1 MPTLDLP
8 GTELYFEVTGSGVPV
23 MLIHGMGLDT
33 RMWDD
38 QAEALSDVAEL
49 ARLDLRGFGRSPR
62 ASAVTYRHS
71 SDVWALADHLGWNDA
86 VVVGLSMGGMVAVET
101 VLAAPER
108 VRALAVLDGVMDG
121 VPLDDAMKATLSAVY
136 GLGPDGDL
144 PAAKQAWL
152 DSGLFAPA
160 RRDPELARR
169 LDAMTEDYSGLDW
182 RGDDPHEPRPKLFP
196 LLPTITAP
204 TTVVA
209 GELDVPCF
217 LAMADAMADR
227 IPGAK
232 KVIVPGAG
240 HMVNMEQPAIVND
253 LLREVIASV

>member
-1 MPTLDLP
+1 
-8 GTELYFEVTGSGVPV
+8 V
-23 MLIHGMGLDT
+23 
-33 RMWDD
+33 
-38 QAEALSDVAEL
+38 
-49 ARLDLRGFGRSPR
+49 
-62 ASAVTYRHS
+62 
-71 SDVWALADHLGWNDA
+71 DHLGWNDA
-86 VVVGLSMGGMVAVET
+86 VIVGLSMGGMVAVET

-108 VRALAVLDGVMDG
+108 VRALVVLDGVMDG
-121 VPLDDAMKATLSAVY
+121 VPLDDATKATLSAVY

-144 PAAKQAWL
+144 PAAKRAWL

-160 RRDPELARR
+160 RRDPEFARR

-209 GELDVPCF
+209 GELDVPSF

-227 IPGAK
+227 IPGAT

-253 LLREVIASV
+253 LLREVITSA